1 MSQYTHRM
9 TLAVPESLM
18 PQANQLALIAGE
30 SPEDVNTFTQAN
42 YQDTESNKYAV
53 CSTVIKPIVLEL
65 LNTPLEDSPLKAE
78 GADLTQAQAAMDKV
92 IMYEQGVTVTPDNIY
107 IGIDIDPFDMF
118 KELGLNIINVDLTDD
133 NNNKEY

>member
-9 TLAVPESLM
+9 TLIVPESLM

-42 YQDTESNKYAV
+42 YQDSEGNKYAV

-65 LNTPLEDSPLKAE
+65 LNTPLADSPLQAE
-78 GADLTQAQAAMDKV
+78 GADLTKAQQAMDRV
-92 IMYEQGVTVTPDNIY
+92 VMYSEGVTVTPDSIY
-107 IGIDIDPFDMF
+107 IAIDYDPLEFFAALGITIAAR
-118 KELGLNIINVDLTDD
+118 D
-133 NNNKEY
+133 NL